1 MTGSHPR
8 IRDVAELAG
17 VSTATVSRALS
28 KPELVSKETLEA
40 VLLAVRD
47 SGYVVNHA
55 ARNLRQQRTGGI
67 VALVPNL
74 ANPFFSRILAGIA
87 SVLGPAGLSL
97 LVADSQAP
105 GGDARLIRSLN
116 RSRADGL
123 IVFDGAVPPEE
134 LRAAA
139 LPPVLLA
146 CEWIDGAGLP
156 SIRVDNRAGAALAV
170 AHLGGLGHTAIGHL
184 CGPGG
189 NVLTE
194 ARAEGMRAALAE
206 RGLPVREEWFMPGDF
221 SLGSGRAAAERWLAL
236 AERPTAL
243 FCSNDEM
250 ACGFIAEVQRRG
262 LRVPRDV
269 SVVGFDDI
277 ELVAHVTPALT
288 SIAQPRTEIGEKA
301 ARMMLALIAG
311 EADEADVVLPV
322 ELVRRDST
330 AAPGR
335 GARPLASA

>member
-1 MTGSHPR
+1 MTGPNPR
-8 IRDVAELAG
+8 IRDVAEAAG

-28 KPELVSKETLEA
+28 KPDLVSKDTLEA
-40 VLLAVRD
+40 VLAAVRD

-55 ARNLRQQRTGGI
+55 ARNLRQRRTGGI

-87 SVLGPAGLSL
+87 SVLGPEGYSL

-123 IVFDGAVPPEE
+123 IVFDGSVPPEE
-134 LRAAA
+134 LAAA
-139 LPPVLLA
+139 TLPPVLLA
-146 CEWIDGAGLP
+146 CEWIDGTALP

-170 AHLGGLGHTAIGHL
+170 AHLAELGHRAIGHL
-184 CGPGG
+184 CGPKG
-189 NVLTE
+189 NVLTA
-194 ARAEGMRAALAE
+194 ARAEGARAALAG
-206 RGLPVREEWFMPGDF
+206 RGLPVRAEWFIEGDF

-236 AERPTAL
+236 PERPNAV

-250 ACGFIAEVQRRG
+250 ACGFMAEVQRRG
-262 LRVPRDV
+262 LKVPCDV

-288 SIAQPRTEIGEKA
+288 SVGQPRTEIGERA

-311 EADEADVVLPV
+311 ETEAAMSVVLPV
-322 ELVRRDST
+322 ELKQRDS
-330 AAPGR
+330 AAGPGCR
-335 GARPLASA
+335 